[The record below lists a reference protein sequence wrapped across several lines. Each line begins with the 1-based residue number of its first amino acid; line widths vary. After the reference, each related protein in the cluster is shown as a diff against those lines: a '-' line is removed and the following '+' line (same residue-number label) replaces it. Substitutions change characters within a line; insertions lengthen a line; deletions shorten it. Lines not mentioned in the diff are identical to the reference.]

1 MSGRPC
7 IAFKMNYCNGGK
19 DSEHVGFNGTCEG
32 EVIYYNAEEKK
43 IPSCLTHKEFC
54 MQYDLA
60 RNFDDSFADLEN
72 LENLNAEKFFC
83 NESVVLRDWFVTA
96 GKNFD
101 GTPRKIKHAKEN
113 HLCILTTQRPNM
125 PESDRI
131 IFACFI
137 IDKIFR
143 GSDTESACIFA
154 DKFYRLE
161 FKPRELHLLKFWQ
174 IFENQ
179 IGFDKFKYFSDSD
192 AVKFLQTVIKVK
204 YGTEEEIFAQN
215 FLTYYCKLNKL

>member
-1 MSGRPC
+1 VEFLSSRPC

-32 EVIYYNAEEKK
+32 EVIDYNAEIKN
-43 IPSCLTHKEFC
+43 IPSCRVHKEIC

-60 RNFDDSFADLEN
+60 KIFGDEIAMAKWKD
-72 LENLNAEKFFC
+72 EKFFC

-101 GTPRKIKHAKEN
+101 NTPRKIRHAKEN
-113 HLCILTTQRPNM
+113 HLCILTTRRPNM

-137 IDKIFR
+137 IEKIFR
-143 GSDTESACIFA
+143 GDDTESAFIFA

-161 FKPRELHLLKFWQ
+161 FKPRELHLLRFWQ
-174 IFENQ
+174 IFKNQ
-179 IGFDKFKYFSDSD
+179 DGFDKFKYFSDSD
-192 AVKFLQTVIKVK
+192 AVKFLKMIVEIKR
-204 YGTEEEIFAQN
+204 GTLEEIFAQE
-215 FLTYYCKLNKL
+215 FLDYYCKLNKL